1 MEKTLI
7 FILFLLL
14 TSAINSIGQSVNY
27 VYDNAGNRTERVF
40 SMSPA
45 PAQPG
50 STISTIT
57 SLSDILAE
65 KSIVIYPNPTKG
77 IITVEIKDYTEKLQ
91 AEFRLSDISGRTV
104 FHRKSNSGYQ
114 TFDISR
120 QAAGIYLLQ
129 ISINGESVVWK
140 IIKE

>member
-1 MEKTLI
+1 MKKTLI
-7 FILFLLL
+7 FILLL
-14 TSAINSIGQSVNY
+14 TSAINSIGQSATY
-27 VYDNAGNRTERVF
+27 AYDNAGNRTARVF

-50 STISTIT
+50 SPTSAIT
-57 SLSDILAE
+57 SLSDMIAE
-65 KSIVIYPNPTKG
+65 KSIIIYPNPTKG
-77 IITVEIKDYTEKLQ
+77 ILYVEIKDYTDKLK
-91 AEFRLSDISGRTV
+91 AEFRLSDMSGRTV
-104 FHRKSNSGYQ
+104 INRKANSGYQ

-129 ISINGESVVWK
+129 INISGESVVWK